1 MLQLQGCIY
10 LFILVFLF
18 SLKIEVKLLD
28 RLVSQ
33 RVLIWI
39 LLLPLRMAA
48 CDSQPL
54 EANSPTPALAQDGRL
69 AALTFAAPRA
79 VWLNI

>member
-1 MLQLQGCIY
+1 
-10 LFILVFLF
+10 
-18 SLKIEVKLLD
+18 
-28 RLVSQ
+28 
-33 RVLIWI
+33 
-39 LLLPLRMAA
+39 MAA

>member
-1 MLQLQGCIY
+1 MPSGGNWN
-10 LFILVFLF
+10 LVLG
-18 SLKIEVKLLD
+18 LIW
-28 RLVSQ
+28 
-33 RVLIWI
+33 VLIWI